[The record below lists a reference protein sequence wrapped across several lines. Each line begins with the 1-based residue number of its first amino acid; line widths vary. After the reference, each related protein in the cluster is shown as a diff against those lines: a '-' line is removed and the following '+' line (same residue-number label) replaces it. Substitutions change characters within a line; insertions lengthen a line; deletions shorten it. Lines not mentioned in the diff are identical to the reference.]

1 MLALISSSASGAAGA
16 GPPHADLLPVY
27 DAVVACATA
36 DCFVNLQVAK
46 LRARGH
52 RMLIYSQFT
61 MLLDLLEEWLVGRQW
76 PYFRLDGTVGAQK
89 LKCLNFFL

>member
-1 MLALISSSASGAAGA
+1 
-16 GPPHADLLPVY
+16 
-27 DAVVACATA
+27 
-36 DCFVNLQVAK
+36 LQVAK